1 MNKTTAVTILKKP
14 AGQSGFSLIE
24 LLVVMVI
31 IGLLAGLVGP
41 RLFKQVDAAKQ
52 KDAYAQ
58 IAMLEETLDLYRLDN
73 HKYPTSEQGLKILAD
88 YLKKE
93 LPVDPWGHPYVYNNP
108 GPDNRDFEIISY
120 GADGQAG
127 GEGIDKDII
136 SWKGLR

>member
-1 MNKTTAVTILKKP
+1 MKTTNINKLTNQK
-14 AGQSGFSLIE
+14 GFSLIE

-31 IGLLAGLVGP
+31 IGMLAALVGP
-41 RLFKQVDAAKQ
+41 RLFKQVDSAKQ

-58 IAMLEETLDLYRLDN
+58 IAMLDEALDLYRLDN

-93 LPVDPWGHPYVYNNP
+93 LPLDPWGNPYVYINP
-108 GPDNRDFEIISY
+108 GPDNRDFEIICY

-136 SWKGLR
+136 NWKSLN